1 MSSIRDALRVVAL
14 EKHVEELQIQLDRL
28 LQRQDELE
36 SAWREAGRPRGAPVD
51 RGAQSLPTNDVR
63 KAQGRY

>member
-14 EKHVEELQIQLDRL
+14 ENRVNELQIAIDRL
-28 LQRQDELE
+28 TLMQDELE
-36 SAWREAGRPRGAPVD
+36 SAWREAGRPRG
-51 RGAQSLPTNDVR
+51 GTAQSLPTNDAR